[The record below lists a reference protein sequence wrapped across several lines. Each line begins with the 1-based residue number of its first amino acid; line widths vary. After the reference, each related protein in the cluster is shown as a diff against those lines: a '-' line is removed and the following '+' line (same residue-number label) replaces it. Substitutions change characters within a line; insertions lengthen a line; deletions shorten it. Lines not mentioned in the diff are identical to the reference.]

1 MSSELISDSNDVHE
15 TKETVIR
22 RLEEKPIRLR
32 RIRSRPQPWIPPQD
46 AIDNS
51 WARSSVKIF
60 SAATTVLPVSDPDG
74 PDHQQA
80 SPPPDQG
87 QLVAANFEEA
97 VKACKQK
104 VEKIVKEHQRVNQRY
119 RDSHFDIDLDL
130 KSRKGICLS
139 TLGEPTRWIIEDGPD
154 TRPNGNLPKS
164 VKRVNKIFD
173 KRQKTFSP
181 HLASSAD
188 IIQGKVGNCWLMAS
202 LTALATMP
210 EMIERICVAK
220 DENIG
225 VYGFV
230 FYRDGEWVPSI
241 IDDSLYL
248 STADWDSQTEYG
260 GFSLERYVLEKSELE
275 DKEKEHL
282 KLHQTGSKALW
293 GGHCRNENE
302 IWLPLLEKAY
312 AKAHGDYF
320 SMNGGWPGEGLEDLT
335 GGVTMELLTS
345 DILDEDEFWN
355 KDLKNVKKKYLFSCA
370 TGVLDAAHKDWKR
383 QGIEE
388 LHSYTIMEAREI
400 NLEEDDGTS
409 KEVRLLKLRNPWGTP
424 KHGSW
429 QGAWSDGSKE
439 WTAKTLEELNHKQ
452 GVDSVFWI
460 SYEDFLRKYEVID
473 RTHLFLEAEKWRI
486 AQQWT
491 SIEVPWSASYHETF
505 QFTFKRPPSSDSQV
519 IVVLSQLDDRYFRGL
534 EGQYFFKLNFR
545 LHSSDNLGGDD
556 YIARSHGNSV
566 MFRSVVA
573 ELPNLQDGTYSVVVK
588 VVAERNQ
595 KAPSVADVVEKM
607 CRDTTDRY
615 HEKFSQVGLSYNVA
629 HSKGAGVMEAHI
641 QKRKGEEKRKAW
653 KKRHEEKKR
662 HVRKYMERRRMNKAA
677 LFDPME
683 RLEPK
688 LEKPEK
694 TENSELFGPASVS
707 KQPRPRV
714 AGHAIPGLTR
724 SNTLPAIRE
733 TDRANSSAAQASSEK
748 SSSTVQNIPLVPK
761 PDEAPPSIVENV
773 PLVEEPGKMP
783 PPTANTMES
792 GQTTLDNATQTESHP
807 HHQGREDPFQDEG
820 SAASSEYH
828 TDTDSVNSFGPD
840 DVYQRLF
847 YDPPRAPQR
856 NQERPFGEDDDDIVD
871 PWNAVCVV
879 GLRVY
884 SKDPDLR
891 IEIVMPGEG
900 EKPGLDID
908 DKQAG
913 VPVESPIEA
922 SKELPLRRLNRSF
935 TSPVGRRSSW
945 TIS

>member
-1 MSSELISDSNDVHE
+1 LPELSWAITSIQEALSKMNCGFGSHE
-15 TKETVIR
+15 TCFK
-22 RLEEKPIRLR
+22 KW
-32 RIRSRPQPWIPPQD
+32 S
-46 AIDNS
+46 AITPN
-51 WARSSVKIF
+51 
-60 SAATTVLPVSDPDG
+60 
-74 PDHQQA
+74 H
-80 SPPPDQG
+80 
-87 QLVAANFEEA
+87 
-97 VKACKQK
+97 
-104 VEKIVKEHQRVNQRY
+104 
-119 RDSHFDIDLDL
+119 
-130 KSRKGICLS
+130 
-139 TLGEPTRWIIEDGPD
+139 LGR
-154 TRPNGNLPKS
+154 
-164 VKRVNKIFD
+164 
-173 KRQKTFSP
+173 
-181 HLASSAD
+181 
-188 IIQGKVGNCWLMAS
+188 
-202 LTALATMP
+202 
-210 EMIERICVAK
+210 ERI
-220 DENIG
+220 ETN
-225 VYGFV
+225 
-230 FYRDGEWVPSI
+230 
-241 IDDSLYL
+241 
-248 STADWDSQTEYG
+248 
-260 GFSLERYVLEKSELE
+260 
-275 DKEKEHL
+275 
-282 KLHQTGSKALW
+282 
-293 GGHCRNENE
+293 
-302 IWLPLLEKAY
+302 
-312 AKAHGDYF
+312 
-320 SMNGGWPGEGLEDLT
+320 
-335 GGVTMELLTS
+335 
-345 DILDEDEFWN
+345 DI
-355 KDLKNVKKKYLFSCA
+355 
-370 TGVLDAAHKDWKR
+370 
-383 QGIEE
+383 Q
-388 LHSYTIMEAREI
+388 
-400 NLEEDDGTS
+400 
-409 KEVRLLKLRNPWGTP
+409 
-424 KHGSW
+424 
-429 QGAWSDGSKE
+429 
-439 WTAKTLEELNHKQ
+439 
-452 GVDSVFWI
+452 WI

-505 QFTFKRPPSSDSQV
+505 QFTFKKPPSSDSHV

-677 LFDPME
+677 LFEPM
-683 RLEPK
+683 EPK
-688 LEKPEK
+688 LEKI
-694 TENSELFGPASVS
+694 ENSELFGPASVP

-714 AGHAIPGLTR
+714 AGHAVPGLIR

-733 TDRANSSAAQASSEK
+733 RDSANSSTAQASSEK

-761 PDEAPPSIVENV
+761 LDEVPPSIAENV
-773 PLVEEPGKMP
+773 LLVEEPGEMP
-783 PPTANTMES
+783 PSTTNNPTES

-807 HHQGREDPFQDEG
+807 HHQVREDPFQEEG

-828 TDTDSVNSFGPD
+828 TDTDSVNSFGPN

-847 YDPPRAPQR
+847 YDPPRAPRR

-891 IEIVMPGEG
+891 IDIVMPGEG

-922 SKELPLRRLNRSF
+922 SKELPLRKLNRSF
-935 TSPVGRRSSW
+935 TSPVVRRSSW

>member
-1 MSSELISDSNDVHE
+1 MNCHHFKSSWKESIKAND
-15 TKETVIR
+15 
-22 RLEEKPIRLR
+22 
-32 RIRSRPQPWIPPQD
+32 
-46 AIDNS
+46 
-51 WARSSVKIF
+51 
-60 SAATTVLPVSDPDG
+60 
-74 PDHQQA
+74 
-80 SPPPDQG
+80 
-87 QLVAANFEEA
+87 
-97 VKACKQK
+97 
-104 VEKIVKEHQRVNQRY
+104 
-119 RDSHFDIDLDL
+119 
-130 KSRKGICLS
+130 
-139 TLGEPTRWIIEDGPD
+139 
-154 TRPNGNLPKS
+154 
-164 VKRVNKIFD
+164 
-173 KRQKTFSP
+173 
-181 HLASSAD
+181 
-188 IIQGKVGNCWLMAS
+188 IQ
-202 LTALATMP
+202 
-210 EMIERICVAK
+210 
-220 DENIG
+220 
-225 VYGFV
+225 
-230 FYRDGEWVPSI
+230 
-241 IDDSLYL
+241 
-248 STADWDSQTEYG
+248 
-260 GFSLERYVLEKSELE
+260 
-275 DKEKEHL
+275 
-282 KLHQTGSKALW
+282 
-293 GGHCRNENE
+293 
-302 IWLPLLEKAY
+302 
-312 AKAHGDYF
+312 
-320 SMNGGWPGEGLEDLT
+320 
-335 GGVTMELLTS
+335 
-345 DILDEDEFWN
+345 
-355 KDLKNVKKKYLFSCA
+355 
-370 TGVLDAAHKDWKR
+370 
-383 QGIEE
+383 
-388 LHSYTIMEAREI
+388 
-400 NLEEDDGTS
+400 
-409 KEVRLLKLRNPWGTP
+409 
-424 KHGSW
+424 
-429 QGAWSDGSKE
+429 
-439 WTAKTLEELNHKQ
+439 
-452 GVDSVFWI
+452 WI

-505 QFTFKRPPSSDSQV
+505 QFTFKKPPSSDSHV

-683 RLEPK
+683 PK
-688 LEKPEK
+688 LETEKPEVS
-694 TENSELFGPASVS
+694 ENFGPASVS

-714 AGHAIPGLTR
+714 AGHASPGLTR
-724 SNTLPAIRE
+724 SATLPAIRE
-733 TDRANSSAAQASSEK
+733 RHSAKSSAAQASSETP
-748 SSSTVQNIPLVPK
+748 SSTVQNIPLAPK
-761 PDEAPPSIVENV
+761 PGEVPPSIAENV
-773 PLVEEPGKMP
+773 QLVEEPGEMP
-783 PPTANTMES
+783 PPAANNTAQS

-807 HHQGREDPFQDEG
+807 HHQGKEDLFQEEG

-847 YDPPRAPQR
+847 YDPPRAPRR

-891 IEIVMPGEG
+891 IDIVMPGEG

-913 VPVESPIEA
+913 VPVESPVEA

-935 TSPVGRRSSW
+935 TSPVVRRPSW